1 MEKSEL
7 ALFYLGADEWHMPAR
22 QPALAWAWPLL
33 PLVSLSFQELCTLIA
48 LLFKA

>member
-7 ALFYLGADEWHMPAR
+7 ALFYLGADKWHVPAR
-22 QPALAWAWPLL
+22 QPALARAWPLL

>member
-7 ALFYLGADEWHMPAR
+7 ALFYLGAKWHVPAR
-22 QPALAWAWPLL
+22 QPALARAWPLL